1 MSEAADLVDLIDLAF
16 PLAARTLLRD
26 HRALLSA
33 ALAERLPWWGEV
45 PGTGLH
51 RINLV
56 AGDTPQALLSGRA
69 RLVLRV
75 PRDRVLETAS
85 ALAGEPLDVGGE
97 ALHLG
102 PPTARELLPHR
113 TLYAHFVAAEDA
125 DELAFLAGIDAELQA
140 LGVRCRAICGRRQ
153 ELRVGPGRQ
162 TGFSLMLDGLSPQ
175 DSLRVLAAGL
185 GPRRGLGCGLFI
197 PHKSAAAVGA

>member
-1 MSEAADLVDLIDLAF
+1 MSDAATLVDLAF
-16 PLAARTLLRD
+16 PLGARTLPRD
-26 HRALLSA
+26 HRALLAA
-33 ALAERLPWWGEV
+33 ALAQRLPWWGQV

-51 RINLV
+51 RVNLV

-75 PRDRVLETAS
+75 PRERVLETAS
-85 ALAGEPLDVGGE
+85 ALAGDPLDVGGE
-97 ALHLG
+97 PLHLG

-113 TLYAHFVAAEDA
+113 TLYAHFVAADDA

-140 LGVRCRAICGRRQ
+140 LGVGCRAICGRRQ
-153 ELRVGPGRQ
+153 ELRVASGRQ
-162 TGFSLMLDGLSPQ
+162 TGFSLMLDGLSPKDAQ
-175 DSLRVLAAGL
+175 RVLATGL
-185 GPRRGLGCGLFI
+185 GPLRGLGCGLFI